1 MSGRNGCA
9 FSTLEEAL
17 NADAI
22 IIVADASH
30 PNALK
35 CFETTISTLRELDA
49 TDKVKLVVIN
59 KIDDIYDD
67 ISFSLLKSQGY
78 PTVEASM
85 KTGEGLDKILR
96 AMSEITD
103 SVFTDLKIRVPYNSP
118 LLGEFSRSGELKNAI
133 YEEYSIVLELR
144 IRKEMAG
151 RLENYLID

>member
-1 MSGRNGCA
+1 M
-9 FSTLEEAL
+9 
-17 NADAI
+17 
-22 IIVADASH
+22 
-30 PNALK
+30 
-35 CFETTISTLRELDA
+35 
-49 TDKVKLVVIN
+49 KLVVIN

-85 KTGEGLDKILR
+85 KTGEGLDKILN

-151 RLENYLID
+151 RLENYVID